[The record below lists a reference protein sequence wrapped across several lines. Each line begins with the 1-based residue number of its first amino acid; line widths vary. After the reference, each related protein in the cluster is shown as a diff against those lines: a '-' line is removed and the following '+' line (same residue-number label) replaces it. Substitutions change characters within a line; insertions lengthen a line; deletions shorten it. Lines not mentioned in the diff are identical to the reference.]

1 MSSVQSV
8 DRAFAVL
15 RCLSGGPAGV
25 SQIAERVQ
33 LPKSTVSRMLSTLA
47 DLGAVEQVDAG
58 GDYRIGH
65 LMIDIASAAL
75 PGRSLVAAA
84 RPHLEELSSQLGE
97 AVGLSVLD
105 GFKVYYL
112 DQVETDSPV
121 KIRDWTGELIA
132 AHLTSSG
139 LVLAAMMPPAD
150 IEEFL
155 KGPLEANTPRSMTD
169 SARLRHRLNEVA
181 GRGYEWQYEEFAEGF
196 NSVAAVIMSGGRAIA
211 AVHAHG
217 PSYRFPAPG
226 TDARTARRVVD
237 TANRIADRIG

>member
-25 SQIAERVQ
+25 SEFAERVG
-33 LPKSTVSRMLSTLA
+33 LPKSTVSRMLSTLH
-47 DLGAVEQVDAG
+47 DLGAVEQIDAG

-65 LMIDIASAAL
+65 LMIDIAAAAL

-84 RPHLEELSSQLGE
+84 RPHLEELSGQLGE

-112 DQVETDSPV
+112 DQVDTDSPV
-121 KIRDWTGELIA
+121 KIRDWTGELIP

-150 IEEFL
+150 LAEFL
-155 KGPLEANTPRSMTD
+155 KGPFEANTQRSMTD
-169 SARLRHRLNEVA
+169 GQRLRRRLAEVA
-181 GRGYEWQYEEFAEGF
+181 ERGYEWQYEEFAEGF
-196 NSVAAVIMSGGRAIA
+196 NSVAAVILSGGRAVA

-217 PSYRFPAPG
+217 PSYRFPASG
-226 TDARTARRVVD
+226 SDHETARRLVD